1 MSRAPTRLLTLPLA
15 LLVLLGG
22 CSMLE
27 SKKIDYK
34 SAGTAPSLEA
44 PPDLILPSADNRY
57 AVPTASSAK
66 GSVAYS
72 NYDRERGARPA
83 GEAGKLLPAVEKT
96 RIERAGTQRW
106 LVVDLPPQQ
115 VWPLIKDFWQE
126 MGFVI
131 NTEAPDTGIIET
143 DWAEN
148 RARIPQDALRN
159 LLGKVID
166 GLYSTA
172 ERDKFRT
179 RVEAA
184 ADGRSTEIY
193 ISHRGMYEV
202 YEGTQGGGDQGNGR
216 TVWQPRPADPEL
228 EAEMLRRLMVRF
240 GVDEA
245 RAGALVADKPEAPR
259 VAMAKAADGSQR
271 LDVPEPFDRA
281 WRRVGLAL
289 DRIGFA
295 VEDRDRAKGVYFVR
309 YVEPDAETRQEKKG
323 FLAKLAFW
331 RSDKPAAASAKFQVR
346 VAGEGEATQVSV
358 RDEQGRPAPGSTGE
372 RIVKLLYEQLK

>member
-1 MSRAPTRLLTLPLA
+1 MTRAVPLILAALLT
-15 LLVLLGG
+15 LGG
-22 CSMLE
+22 CSLME
-27 SKKIDYK
+27 TKKIDYK
-34 SAGTAPSLEA
+34 SAGTLPTLEA

-57 AVPTASSAK
+57 ALPGTAVDK
-66 GSVAYS
+66 GAVAYS
-72 NYDRERGARPA
+72 NYDKERATRPSGDA
-83 GEAGKLLPAVEKT
+83 KLLPRIDKA

-106 LVVDLPPQQ
+106 LVVEAPPQD
-115 VWPLIKDFWQE
+115 VWPMLKDFWQGLGFIVNVE
-126 MGFVI
+126 MP
-131 NTEAPDTGIIET
+131 EAGVMET

-148 RARIPQDALRN
+148 RAKIPQDALRN

-228 EAEMLRRLMVRF
+228 EVEMLRRLMVRF
-240 GVDEA
+240 GVDET
-245 RAGALVADKPEAPR
+245 RAGTLVADKPEAPR
-259 VAMAKAADGSQR
+259 VVIAKAADGSQR
-271 LDVPEPFDRA
+271 LDMPEPFDRA

-295 VEDRDRAKGVYFVR
+295 VEDRDRVKGVYFVR
-309 YVEPDAETRQEKKG
+309 YVEPDTETRQEKKG